1 MAQYKDGD
9 SRTIN
14 GVTYTRT
21 NGQWIASRP
30 TSMFA
35 KPTFQ
40 YEGPQA
46 QATLTRTQ
54 QEIQQANATAAANT
68 AKAKAD
74 ARKAQADARISE
86 HNANTMESGITAPGD
101 TSKTGADYL
110 KTIPEGLAGQVRALA
125 EGRRAFPTGTALK
138 DPQIQ
143 ELIAAATQY
152 DPTLDAANAAT
163 RVATRKDF
171 TSGPTARNITSLN
184 TALGHLGTLKTAADA
199 LDNRAFPMWNTLA
212 NAAETAVGD
221 PRVKNFTIAR
231 DAVANELMRVFRG
244 AGSGSMQEIEEWKN
258 TIDSA
263 DSPDQLHAAIG
274 KAVELLDS
282 RLQALGDQYN
292 RGLGQSKDPI
302 TLLSPHAQ
310 AVYNALGPGG
320 SGNVPPPD
328 ASGGGGRPQI
338 GGGPAQSLVG
348 GNPLV
353 PSTRSEYDPVTS
365 AGIDSLIRRGRPFEE
380 AQAYVQQR
388 GGSPIDEGAY
398 LRAVAYARQH
408 PNDKGSFAVATKDVP
423 TTAFQRFAGGPA
435 GAFLGGMSNAATAG
449 FNDEIAGGLSSLAGG
464 NYQQSRDAFNANKN
478 VLAEQNPTSDLI
490 GNVAGGVTGMLG
502 GGIAAGKIA
511 PGAIDALQA
520 SKFAPLAGDAAYGA
534 TYGAGQNN
542 QDRVSGAIGGA
553 LAGAGGGMFGRSAT
567 KALGRVIAPVAGAA
581 APLYDRGVFPSIG
594 QRLGMAEG
602 PIASRLGSAA
612 NTVEQALQSV
622 PGLGVLPAQSRN
634 AARKE
639 FQLGAFN
646 EALSPLNMSLPA
658 GTKPGTDAYAFTK
671 GALGDAYD
679 TARGNM
685 QFVADAPYT
694 QDIGAF
700 QKSLADGTLT
710 ADQAKQVTDAIGSS
724 LNGRVQNGMM
734 NGDNYKAAVSDISR
748 KASTLGKNPATA
760 AQAQYLNDFAT
771 ILDNAAR
778 RNSSPDASALLDA
791 ADTGYANFARIRN
804 ASARGGAAKDAGTFS
819 PTDFAAAVKQE
830 GGGIKSDAYSRGDAL
845 GQDYAQAGLGL
856 RDILPDSGTPARL
869 LTAQGLEGAALGA
882 THLGGILTNPVTL
895 GMFAPYALGRLGRKA
910 IAPRGLTLPPS
921 LSQPLDALGNG
932 IYDRAD
938 AIGRIAV
945 PTALGYFSGQ

>member
-1 MAQYKDGD
+1 MAQYREGQRLKGSDGNIYVV
-9 SRTIN
+9 TN
-14 GVTYTRT
+14 GVPVR
-21 NGQWIASRP
+21 ASSP
-30 TSMFA
+30 FA
-35 KPTFQ
+35 KPTLP

-54 QEIQQANATAAANT
+54 QEIAQANATAAAI
-68 AKAKAD
+68 AEKAKAD
-74 ARKAQADARISE
+74 ARKAEADARISE

-101 TSKTGADYL
+101 TSKTGEDYL

-171 TSGPTARNITSLN
+171 TSGPTSKNITSLN
-184 TALGHLGTLKTAADA
+184 TALGHLGTLKNAADQ
-199 LDNRAFPMWNTLA
+199 LENRSFPMWNTLA

-244 AGSGSMQEIEEWKN
+244 ASSGSMQEIEEWKN

-263 DSPDQLHAAIG
+263 DSPAQLHAAIG

-320 SGNVPPPD
+320 NGNVPPPD
-328 ASGGGGRPQI
+328 AGGGGRPQI
-338 GGGPAQSLVG
+338 GGGPQQSLVG

-353 PSTRSEYDPVTS
+353 GSTRSEYDPVTS

-380 AQAYVQQR
+380 AQAYVQSQ
-388 GGSPIDEGAY
+388 GGSPIDRATY
-398 LRAVAYARQH
+398 LSAVAYHRQH
-408 PNDKGSFAVATKDVP
+408 PEDKGSFAVATKDVP
-423 TTAFQRFAGGPA
+423 TTAFQRLAGGPV
-435 GAFLGGMSNAATAG
+435 GGFLGGVSNAATAG
-449 FNDEIAGGLSSLAGG
+449 FNDEIAGGLSALAGG
-464 NYQQSRDAFNANKN
+464 NYQQARDAFNANKN
-478 VLAEQNPTSDLI
+478 ILAEQNPTSDLL
-490 GNVAGGVTGMLG
+490 GNVTGGVTGMLAG
-502 GGIAAGKIA
+502 GEAAARLA
-511 PGAIDALQA
+511 PGAVDALQA
-520 SKFAPLAGDAAYGA
+520 SRFAPAIGDAAYGSL
-534 TYGAGQNN
+534 YGAGQNN
-542 QDRVSGAIGGA
+542 EDRVSGAIGGA
-553 LAGAGGGMFGRSAT
+553 LAGAGGGMFGRTAT

-581 APLYDRGVFPSIG
+581 APLYDRGVFPTIG
-594 QRLGMAEG
+594 QRMGMAQG
-602 PIASRLGSAA
+602 PIASRVGGAV
-612 NTVEQALQSV
+612 NTIEQALQSV
-622 PGLGVLPAQSRN
+622 PGLGILPASARN
-634 AARKE
+634 GARKE
-639 FQLGAFN
+639 FQVGAYN
-646 EALSPLNMSLPA
+646 EALSPLGLSLPA
-658 GTKPGTDAYAFTK
+658 GANPGTEAYSFTK
-671 GALGDAYD
+671 KALGNAYD

-694 QDIGAF
+694 QDIGNF
-700 QKSLADGTLT
+700 QKSLTDGTLT
-710 ADQAKQVTDAIGSS
+710 ADQARQITDAIGSS

-748 KASTLGKNPATA
+748 KAALLGKNPSTA
-760 AQAQYLNDFAT
+760 PQAQYLNNFAA

-778 RNSSPDASALLDA
+778 RNSAPEASALLDA
-791 ADTGYANFARIRN
+791 ADNGYANFARIRN

-819 PTDFAAAVKQE
+819 PVDYAAAVKQE
-830 GGGIKSDAYSRGDAL
+830 GGGIKSDAYSRGGAL

-869 LTAQGLEGAALGA
+869 LTAQGLEGATLGA

-895 GMFAPYALGRLGRKA
+895 GMFAPYAFGKLGRKA

-921 LSQPLDALGNG
+921 LADPMNLLGNG

-938 AIGRIAV
+938 AVGRIAA
-945 PTALGYFSGQ
+945 PATLGYFSGQ